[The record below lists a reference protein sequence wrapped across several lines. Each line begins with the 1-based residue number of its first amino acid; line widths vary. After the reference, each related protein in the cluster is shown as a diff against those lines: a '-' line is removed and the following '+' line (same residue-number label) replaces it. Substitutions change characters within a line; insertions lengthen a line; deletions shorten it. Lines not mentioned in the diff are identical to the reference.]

1 MVYSRR
7 FWGWVLIILG
17 RFSFVTHAGAGWLA
31 STGAVANS
39 VAADPLLLDAYTG
52 FAVMMTGEA
61 VRWWGEKKAKKALV

>member
-17 RFSFVTHAGAGWLA
+17 RFSFVTDAGASWLA

-52 FAVMMTGEA
+52 FAVMLVGEG
-61 VRWWGEKKAKKALV
+61 VRFWGEKKATRALK